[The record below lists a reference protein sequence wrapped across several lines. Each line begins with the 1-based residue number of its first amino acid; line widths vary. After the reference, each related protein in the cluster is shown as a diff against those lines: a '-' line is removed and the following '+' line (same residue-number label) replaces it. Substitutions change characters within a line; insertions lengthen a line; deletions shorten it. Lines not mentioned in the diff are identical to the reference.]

1 MTPPVWLYGRIGEGR
16 RRRILGMTL
25 RAESV
30 SELPDESGVLMVS
43 GEDFALAEIR
53 KPLLQWIQEPGRLL
67 LVVPPLQT
75 GSQEI
80 PIRWTVQYAD
90 NPPEGGFDLAAL
102 LAGEVQYR
110 LHGDFLT
117 DQVRNMQFAG
127 QTLAVG
133 YYRPRI
139 STGVLAITVL
149 PIWSLRAVDQ
159 PKLSQDWLI
168 RLFEL
173 SGKPRGA
180 GEQVQQGPNLT
191 PLHFSILLHL
201 ASRQHKTLDTA
212 LNSLESS
219 TVFKITRQRGIR
231 LCDDLVKL
239 GYINKTS
246 LTDSGSEALRK
257 SPYAIYL
264 NALKEGNP

>member
-16 RRRILGMTL
+16 RKRILGMTL
-25 RAESV
+25 QAAPI
-30 SELPDESGVLMVS
+30 SELSGIPGVLIVS
-43 GEDFALAEIR
+43 GEDFVLEEMRAS
-53 KPLLQWIQEPGRLL
+53 LLKWIQEPGRLV

-75 GSQEI
+75 GTQDI
-80 PIRWTVQYAD
+80 PLRWTIEYAENSPD
-90 NPPEGGFDLAAL
+90 GGTDLAAL

-110 LHGDFLT
+110 ILGDLLT
-117 DQVRNMQFAG
+117 DQIRNMQFAG
-127 QTLAVG
+127 QTTAVG

-149 PIWSLRAVDQ
+149 PIWSLRTVDQ
-159 PKLSQDWLI
+159 PKLLQDWLA

-173 SGKPRGA
+173 AGKPRDA
-180 GEQVQQGPNLT
+180 EEKVQQGPEIT

-201 ASRQHKTLDTA
+201 SSRQHATVEAALD
-212 LNSLESS
+212 SLAGSP
-219 TVFKITRQRGIR
+219 VFKISTESGGS
-231 LCDDLVKL
+231 LYDDLVAL
-239 GYINKTS
+239 GYVDKTS
-246 LTDSGSEALRK
+246 LTDTGFEVLRK

>member
-16 RRRILGMTL
+16 RKRIFEMTL
-25 RAESV
+25 QAAPV
-30 SELPDESGVLMVS
+30 SELPEKSGVLIVS
-43 GEDFALAEIR
+43 GEDFVQEEMR
-53 KPLLQWIQEPGRLL
+53 TPLLQWIHEPGRLV

-75 GSQEI
+75 GTQSS
-80 PIRWTVQYAD
+80 PLRWTIEHVEKSPDGGAD
-90 NPPEGGFDLAAL
+90 LTAL

-110 LHGDFLT
+110 MLGDLLT
-117 DQVRNMQFAG
+117 DQIRNMQFSG
-127 QTLAVG
+127 QTTAVG

-159 PKLSQDWLI
+159 PKLSQDWLV

-173 SGKPRGA
+173 AGKPRDA
-180 GEQVQQGPNLT
+180 EDKVQQGPEIT

-201 ASRQHKTLDTA
+201 SSRQHATVDTA
-212 LNSLESS
+212 LDSLAGSP
-219 TVFKITRQRGIR
+219 VFKISRENGSR
-231 LCDDLVKL
+231 LYDDLVAL
-239 GYINKTS
+239 GYVDKTS
-246 LTDSGSEALRK
+246 LTNTGFEVLRK